1 MTAEQ
6 AARRRQEEGLL
17 LSRRRVVQQL
27 ESNPDARHRKL
38 LEEMLAALDEKLAKL
53 ARGDES
59 ADV

>member
-17 LSRRRVVQQL
+17 LSRGRVLQQL
-27 ESNPDARHRKL
+27 ASSPDVRHRKL
-38 LEEMLAALDEKLAKL
+38 LEEMLSALDEKLAKL